1 MSAKALPAVDDLEA
15 LFDSIAAER
24 DHAAAKPDAAKPKTI
39 VAPPAVDDLEA
50 PFDSVPAARANP
62 VTEAPPRMPAAA
74 DNEAPAELLFH
85 RVGQLTR
92 TLHDALRQLGYD
104 KPLATAASA
113 LPDAR
118 DRLAYIATL
127 TGQAAERVLTAVEV
141 GQKLQQDVEAGGRTL
156 AARWNKLYAN
166 ELSVAE
172 FKQLAAETRAFLDL
186 LPAEAGATRQ
196 QLHEIMMAQDFHDL
210 TGQVIKKVVELAGT
224 LEASL
229 VSLLVETRQVER
241 KAATGRLNGPAIGDG
256 NPDVVRTRRRWT
268 RCWNRSA
275 FREAR

>member
-1 MSAKALPAVDDLEA
+1 MTAKAPPAADDLEA

-24 DHAAAKPDAAKPKTI
+24 DRAAVMPDAAKPAAPAAI

-50 PFDSVPAARANP
+50 LFDSVAAARVDP
-62 VTEAPPRMPAAA
+62 VTEAPPRVPAAA
-74 DNEAPAELLFH
+74 DSEAPAEHLFH
-85 RVGQLTR
+85 RIGRLTR
-92 TLHDALRQLGYD
+92 TLHDALRELGYD
-104 KPLATAASA
+104 KKLAAAASG

-127 TGQAAERVLTAVEV
+127 TGQAAERVLSAVEA
-141 GQKLQQDVEAGGRTL
+141 GQKLQQDLEAGGRAL
-156 AARWNKLYAN
+156 AARWSRLYAN

-172 FKQLAAETRAFLDL
+172 FKQLAGETRDFLDR
-186 LPAEAGATRQ
+186 LPAEAGATKQ

-229 VSLLVETRQVER
+229 VSLLVETQQVER
-241 KAATGRLNGPAIGDG
+241 KADTGWLNGPVIGDG
-256 NPDVVRTRRRWT
+256 NPDVVK
-268 RCWNRSA
+268 NQAQVDVLLESLG
-275 FREAR
+275 F